1 MSCRILSSGFSVVW
15 KNLPLAILLFMGSHN
30 YFCFSHLIFIVFSLD
45 ILQHLLL
52 RREYFLKVRSSLLP
66 SSLLSFSFT
75 HSEVILFVHSSSLF
89 SFKVL
94 LLIFLPLNI
103 LYSYLL
109 EKILFFYSSFLIGI
123 ILISETKSFSFYIS
137 FSFPFSLFLLHT
149 LPFLNLSFYSFCLL
163 FSTPFSIFFH
173 FSLLAS
179 DFLSHFLSF
188 FSFLISYS
196 FFLSIFSVSF
206 S

>member
-94 LLIFLPLNI
+94 LLIFSPFKYFIFISSWKGFI
-103 LYSYLL
+103 LL
-109 EKILFFYSSFLIGI
+109 
-123 ILISETKSFSFYIS
+123 
-137 FSFPFSLFLLHT
+137 
-149 LPFLNLSFYSFCLL
+149 
-163 FSTPFSIFFH
+163 
-173 FSLLAS
+173 
-179 DFLSHFLSF
+179 
-188 FSFLISYS
+188 
-196 FFLSIFSVSF
+196 FFLSYRDYSDIRNQIVFFLYFFLFPFLFISFTQPPFS
-206 S
+206 